1 MGKSGL
7 FVPKQI
13 THYSLRGGRI
23 MYAFKSGKSFFS
35 LSLSV
40 IPSLKMKLG
49 SSLPTVF
56 MVVEVMVFWGEE
68 NHW

>member
-1 MGKSGL
+1 
-7 FVPKQI
+7 
-13 THYSLRGGRI
+13 

-40 IPSLKMKLG
+40 IPSLKTKLG

-68 NHW
+68 NRW